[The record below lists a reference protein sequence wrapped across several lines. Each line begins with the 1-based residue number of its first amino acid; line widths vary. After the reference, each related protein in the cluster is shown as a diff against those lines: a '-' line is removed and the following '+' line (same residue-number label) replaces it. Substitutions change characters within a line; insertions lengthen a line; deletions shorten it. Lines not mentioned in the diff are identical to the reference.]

1 MTGDNIDACRP
12 GDEVTIVGIY
22 NFRYDYALN
31 VKHGF
36 PLFNTVIEANNIKRK
51 SEIDNINYL
60 EEDKN
65 LIRKWSHKP
74 KIADIIINS
83 VALSIYGHK
92 DVKTGIALAMFG
104 RVSKDI

>member
-36 PLFNTVIEANNIKRK
+36 PLFNTVSEANNIKKK
-51 SEIDNINYL
+51 SRNRQY
-60 EEDKN
+60 
-65 LIRKWSHKP
+65 
-74 KIADIIINS
+74 
-83 VALSIYGHK
+83 
-92 DVKTGIALAMFG
+92 
-104 RVSKDI
+104 